1 MASDTVV
8 NYILKVDA
16 NSAKKGLDQTSKEA
30 KGTAESF
37 DRLEQSSKGAS
48 AGMDKVSRSA
58 KSGTSAARNFR
69 RAGRDLD
76 GAFGDL
82 AQGLGVLNPAL
93 GGALMTI
100 SDGASVVEG
109 LGRSMTLFL
118 NPAFA
123 VAATVAIG
131 AGLALFEYQ
140 REAEAAK
147 AEAERLEKI
156 LTDTAKALETQ
167 QTNID
172 SAAAS
177 LLAYAND
184 VETANTS
191 LALLTGSLTQYQN
204 ELNNAERASAEFAKG
219 SKEAIET
226 QISATEESLRL
237 RGEEVVALRQKIAS
251 MKEERKLSEP
261 SAIMRAAG
269 QEAEFGKE
277 TTAEKSARAQLA
289 TALEQ
294 QKVLRENLQLLEQ
307 DAAVVDNRAKAYE
320 ETLKKSAEIREQNRK
335 NAEAEKRRQKQ
346 EREEAKLDAEFEKK
360 YREQEQRALKA
371 EEERR
376 KKVQDARRAADQLK
390 NLALS
395 TETNQREK
403 ILATLDRELKAV
415 SDLAIES
422 GDFATAETVKANLRK
437 KAAEE
442 LKKLNEDELAALK
455 KKREEEEKITAEKK
469 RQVSLLEIGT
479 ALNEVSRMS
488 VSEILETLREQVGK
502 IRERFNIQNA
512 INEAVRKER
521 DLRETGTAALEGG
534 QTLATGSIGDIATM
548 INPAFGALVSGLAAI
563 GEKTPAERREELA
576 LQVEAVKNGL
586 AFLPEI
592 FLQVV
597 PQIALGLLEAFV
609 DGIQLFFKN
618 LRQVFEDFFSFRN
631 RSPEE
636 RESRRE
642 ARQKAISDFFDPTK
656 TASFMSGG
664 TFLPKAAGG
673 IRYTG
678 NEQGL
683 AMLHR
688 GEFVVPASG
697 QRNQN
702 ADRQLASAGSGMTL
716 NINAAVVDRN
726 AVDALVREIEIRF
739 NSKFGVSSSNLF
751 GGR

>member
-37 DRLEQSSKGAS
+37 DRVEQSSKGAS
-48 AGMDKVSRSA
+48 TGIQKVGKSSSGAA
-58 KSGTSAARNFR
+58 KQAKNLR

-82 AQGLGVLNPAL
+82 AQGLSVVNPAL

-123 VAATVAIG
+123 IAATVAIG

-140 REAEAAK
+140 RETEAAK
-147 AEAERLEKI
+147 KKAEELEK
-156 LTDTAKALETQ
+156 TVQDTTKALESQ
-167 QTNID
+167 QSAID
-172 SAAAS
+172 SAAS
-177 LLAYAND
+177 GLLSYTRDLQVAKD
-184 VETANTS
+184 G
-191 LALLTGSLTQYQN
+191 LALLTGELSQYQN

-219 SKEAIET
+219 SKEGIED
-226 QISATEESLRL
+226 QIKSTKESIRL
-237 RGEEVVALRQKIAS
+237 RGEQISALRQQIAVL
-251 MKEERKLSEP
+251 KEERKISEP
-261 SAIMRAAG
+261 DAIRRAAG
-269 QEAEFGKE
+269 AKAEFGRE
-277 TTAEKSARAQLA
+277 TEEETRKRKALKL
-289 TALEQ
+289 ALEERQ
-294 QKVLRENLQLLEQ
+294 ILLESA
-307 DAAVVDNRAKAYE
+307 DALEASRAAVDNKAKAYE
-320 ETLKKSAEIREQNRK
+320 ETLKAAAAVREENRK
-335 NAEAEKRRQKQ
+335 DAEAEKARRKR
-346 EREEAKLDAEFEKK
+346 EREEAKQDAEFEKK
-360 YREQEQRALKA
+360 FKEAEKRAEKK

-376 KKVQDARRAADQLK
+376 KKVREARAAADQLQ

-395 TETNQREK
+395 TETDSREK
-403 ILATLDRELKAV
+403 ILKTLDKELKAV

-422 GDFATAETVKANLRK
+422 GDFATAEVVKANLRK

-442 LKKLNEDELAALK
+442 LNALNEDELEALR

-469 RQVSLLEIGT
+469 RQVSLLEISS
-479 ALNEVSRMS
+479 ALNEVSKMS
-488 VSEILETLREQVGK
+488 VSEILESLREQVGK
-502 IRERFNIQNA
+502 LRERFDIQSA
-512 INEAVRKER
+512 INEAVRKEV
-521 DLRETGTAALEGG
+521 DLREVGAAAAQGG
-534 QTLATGSIGDIATM
+534 QTLATGSIADIATM
-548 INPAFGALVSGLAAI
+548 INPAFGALIGGLAQI

-576 LQVEAVKNGL
+576 LQVEAIKNGI

-609 DGIQLFFKN
+609 DGIQLFFRN
-618 LRQVFEDFFSFRN
+618 LRKVFEDFFSFRD
-631 RSPEE
+631 RSPEQ
-636 RESRRE
+636 RQSRRE
-642 ARQKAISDFFDPTK
+642 ARQKAIADFFDPEK

-702 ADRQLASAGSGMTL
+702 ADRQLSSMGGGVNL